1 MNVQNLI
8 HHYGV
13 LNKSQLAQKL
23 DVGRSTLQDWE
34 ENGIPPQ
41 IQATFELQTNGV
53 LKADRSALN
62 LRFKNFRNS
71 QALSA

>member
-8 HHYGV
+8 NHYGV
-13 LNKSQLAQKL
+13 MNKSQLAQKL

-41 IQATFELQTNGV
+41 IQATFELQTQGA

-62 LRFKNFRNS
+62 LRFKNFRNP
-71 QALSA
+71 QAISA